1 MTPDAGQPS
10 LFDKPEETAPSAS
23 EEPEMTA
30 SVLSVEELN
39 RLVRNL
45 LQDEIGTVW
54 VEGELSGIRYYR
66 TGGRARVYGTIKDSR
81 AEASIVIWDE
91 TVATLRFD
99 LEDGMKVLVQAE
111 VTLYPQ
117 RGQYQLVIRQLKPAG
132 IGELELAFQ
141 QLKERLEKE
150 GLFDSERKRPVPEF
164 PFKVGVV
171 TSMQAAALQDFLDI
185 TERRN
190 PALEIV
196 ISPSRVQ
203 GEGAATEIVSAIEA
217 LQKVPG
223 IECIVVTRGGG
234 SLEDLWPFNEEIVA
248 RAIAKCTIPVV
259 SAIGHE
265 IDWTISDWVA
275 DQRTPTPSAAAELLA
290 WPADLWKSR
299 IGELGERSAGA
310 IRQHLSALLERVGWF
325 SRAHGFQ
332 RMSSRIREQTQRM
345 DEALRMLPTSL
356 RLRMEVAGSRLRE
369 SKMSLSRDMATI
381 LERNDFVLD
390 RLGRMIDALGPMSV
404 LQRGYAIVRRP
415 EGGSV
420 VRAALELEQGDAL
433 EVYLSKGMAGVRVE
447 STGPGLEVTDPESDA
462 QPEGN
467 DR

>member
-1 MTPDAGQPS
+1 VTPDAGQPS
-10 LFDKPEETAPSAS
+10 LFDKPEETDPSVS
-23 EEPEMTA
+23 EVPEMTA
-30 SVLSVEELN
+30 SVLTVEELN

-45 LQDEIGTVW
+45 LQDEIGTIW

-66 TGGRARVYGTIKDSR
+66 TGGRARVYGTLKDSR
-81 AEASIVIWDE
+81 AEARIVIWDE

-141 QLKERLEKE
+141 QLKEKLEKE

-196 ISPSRVQ
+196 IAPSRVQ
-203 GEGAATEIVSAIEA
+203 GEGAAAEIVSAIEA

-248 RAIAKCTIPVV
+248 RAIATCTIPVV

-310 IRQHLSALLERVGWF
+310 IRQHLSALLERVRWF

-356 RLRMEVAGSRLRE
+356 RLRMEIAGSRLRE
-369 SKMSLSRDMATI
+369 STMSLSRDMETI
-381 LERNDFVLD
+381 LERNVFVLD
-390 RLGRMIDALGPMSV
+390 RLRRMIDALGPMSV